1 MSKYTNLRITIPDD
15 KPRCS
20 IFRVIISPYRINM
33 NFLWKDICLKIK
45 HFLLY
50 PKGGTWADV
59 VNVEYTDID
68 ASGRAE
74 FTIKHRTP
82 VQLHTAL
89 LAMVI
94 SEVIHSKVEVDV
106 THVRI

>member
-1 MSKYTNLRITIPDD
+1 MRPNLWITIPDSD
-15 KPRCS
+15 KPHRS
-20 IFRVIISPYRINM
+20 FFRVVISPYHINM
-33 NFLWKDICLKIK
+33 NFLWKHICRKFK

-50 PKGGTWADV
+50 PKGGTWADI

-68 ASGRAE
+68 ASGQAE
-74 FTIKHRTP
+74 FTIKHRTS

-94 SEVIHSKVEVDV
+94 SEVIKTRVDVDV